1 MATVGELTRSRELLI
16 NLTLRELRGRYKRST
31 LGWAWSLLNPLVTM
45 AIFALVFKF
54 FLKIEPP
61 RGDPSGLK
69 NFAFYLLCG
78 LLAWN
83 MLAGG
88 MTAGMAS
95 LISNANLIK
104 KVYFPR
110 QVLVAAT
117 VGAVGVSLLIEMGV
131 LLVAL
136 LFVGNMAFPWLPV
149 LTVVIAMQVLFVFGI
164 AMLLAVLNVY
174 FRDVQHF
181 IALGLQVW
189 FYATPIIYP
198 IHLVPRTAEVW
209 GREIPVRTL
218 YDLNPMVHF
227 IEAYRDLLYDLRM
240 PSLGHFL
247 FMAAS
252 TTVALVVGWKVFG
265 KLEPRLAEEL

>member
-1 MATVGELTRSRELLI
+1 MATVGELTRSRELLV

-45 AIFALVFKF
+45 GIFALVFRF

-61 RGDPSGLK
+61 RGNPSGLK
-69 NFAFYLLCG
+69 NFAFHLLCG

-88 MTAGMAS
+88 MTAGMSA
-95 LISNANLIK
+95 LIGNANLIK

-117 VGAVGVSLLIEMGV
+117 VGAVGVSFLIETGV

-136 LFVGNMAFPWLPV
+136 LFVGNMVLPWVPIL
-149 LTVVIAMQVLFVFGI
+149 LVVMIMQVLFVLGI

-198 IHLVPRTAEVW
+198 IGLVPKTAQLW
-209 GREIPVRTL
+209 GHEIPVRTL

-227 IEAYRDLLYDLRM
+227 IEAYRDLLYHLRM
-240 PSLGHFL
+240 PSIGHFL
-247 FMAAS
+247 FMA
-252 TTVALVVGWKVFG
+252 VATAVSLVFGWWVFG